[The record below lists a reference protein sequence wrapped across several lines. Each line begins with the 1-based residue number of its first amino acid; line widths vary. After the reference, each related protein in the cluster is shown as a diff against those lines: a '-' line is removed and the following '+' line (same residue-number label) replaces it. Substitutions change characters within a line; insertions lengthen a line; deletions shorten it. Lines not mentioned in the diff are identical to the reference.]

1 MNADLIKQVSK
12 WHDAEEH
19 QAIINALE
27 QLPEAERDAEAI
39 SLLARAYNN
48 QSDYVK
54 AEALLESI
62 RQEGE
67 DDALWNFRM
76 GYALFYQDREREA
89 LPYFTKAAALDP
101 EDPDAPTFIRW
112 CNLYQPLA
120 KRVEEFWNW
129 FVGNEEK
136 LSGMMQPKSSE
147 DADAF
152 MAFISE
158 GTRLISERVQFN
170 IGCPS

>member
-1 MNADLIKQVSK
+1 MRMNADLIKLVSK

-101 EDPDAPTFIRW
+101 EDPDAPTFIR
-112 CNLYQPLA
+112 
-120 KRVEEFWNW
+120 
-129 FVGNEEK
+129 
-136 LSGMMQPKSSE
+136 
-147 DADAF
+147 
-152 MAFISE
+152 
-158 GTRLISERVQFN
+158 
-170 IGCPS
+170 